1 MALYFFHMQTDTRF
15 SDQEGTEFASPVEA
29 RAQAIITC
37 GEMMR
42 DAANGFWGTRPWT
55 VNVTDSQGLTLWE
68 LSMDG
73 FSSPAGNALG

>member
-42 DAANGFWGTRPWT
+42 DAANGF
-55 VNVTDSQGLTLWE
+55 
-68 LSMDG
+68 
-73 FSSPAGNALG
+73 